1 MFLGKILNSRYP
13 LMHSVG
19 FHLCKTKQNKKKVS
33 VGAVL
38 DVLGVLGEGKKIVLL
53 DYLYGLANTI
63 NSS

>member
-19 FHLCKTKQNKKKVS
+19 FHLCKTKQKVS

-38 DVLGVLGEGKKIVLL
+38 DVLGVLGEGKK
-53 DYLYGLANTI
+53 
-63 NSS
+63 

>member
-19 FHLCKTKQNKKKVS
+19 FHLCKTKQNKTKKVS

-38 DVLGVLGEGKKIVLL
+38 DVLGVLGEGKK
-53 DYLYGLANTI
+53 
-63 NSS
+63 

>member
-19 FHLCKTKQNKKKVS
+19 FHLCKTKQNKVS

-38 DVLGVLGEGKKIVLL
+38 DVLGVLGEGKK
-53 DYLYGLANTI
+53 
-63 NSS
+63 